1 MDVLYHNFR
10 YFQLQEVQ
18 INHQVRTYPGKSGKS
33 ALAQDE
39 WLELN
44 NKEFSNY
51 PTVRTLDVNQ
61 NDAPFDHAK
70 SS

>member
-18 INHQVRTYPGKSGKS
+18 INHQVRTYLGKSGKS

-44 NKEFSNY
+44 IKEFSND

-61 NDAPFDHAK
+61 NDAPFDHTK